1 MLTIKM
7 NDQGTTEGSPRWMGI
22 AVVGLAILSLV
33 GVGLAWNAGGH
44 ARDAEQA
51 LAAQAKTFQASED
64 GMSQRMAQAERT
76 NAELQ
81 SEVNLV
87 GDKLKLT
94 EDQLATAR
102 SQVKQSRA
110 DYTKKLNDVQS
121 TLATKASADD
131 VKALGTDV
139 NGVKTDLDT
148 TKGSI
153 EQLRGEH
160 GELIARNHEELEQLK
175 RMGERDYYE
184 FTLTAKGQK
193 EHVGQTMIEFR
204 SASAKK
210 HQYTIAHVR
219 RRHAP
224 GKEEPGHQ
232 RTHLLLRRRISP
244 ADGTGG
250 QPGQRQE
257 NLGLL
262 ERTQGHCSL
271 REANRKLTYV
281 ELSQVAYEER
291 AASAAL
297 FFPGAQTSVCGFP
310 FDLAWRVNPAN
321 QSRASVLAN
330 ALGPSLLTD
339 PTD

>member
-1 MLTIKM
+1 
-7 NDQGTTEGSPRWMGI
+7 MGI

-44 ARDAEQA
+44 ARDAEQS
-51 LAAQAKTFQASED
+51 LAAQAKTYQASED
-64 GMSQRMAQAERT
+64 AMTQRMAQAERT

-94 EDQLATAR
+94 TDQLSAAR

-110 DYTKKLNDVQS
+110 DYTKKLTDVQN

-139 NGVKTDLDT
+139 NGVKTDLST

-184 FTLTAKGQK
+184 FTLTSKGQK

-204 SASAKK
+204 SASGKK
-210 HQYTIAHVR
+210 HQYTIAMYVDDTR
-219 RRHAP
+219 LEKKNRSVNEPIYFYAGGSRQPMELVVNQVSDKKISGYLSAP
-224 GKEEPGHQ
+224 KA
-232 RTHLLLRRRISP
+232 I
-244 ADGTGG
+244 
-250 QPGQRQE
+250 
-257 NLGLL
+257 
-262 ERTQGHCSL
+262 
-271 REANRKLTYV
+271 
-281 ELSQVAYEER
+281 
-291 AASAAL
+291 AASAK
-297 FFPGAQTSVCGFP
+297 
-310 FDLAWRVNPAN
+310 AN
-321 QSRASVLAN
+321 
-330 ALGPSLLTD
+330 
-339 PTD
+339 